1 VKLTVYFTDW
11 QAGEQREIP
20 GVIAVRAFI
29 NAPDIQQLLLGIH
42 PDGAGRG
49 EVAFYIAGGAAF
61 GNVLIP
67 HRRDSPCDFHN
78 VPFLTH
84 TKTRSVQNGPK
95 LFMYEKYFL
104 DIFQMVKKRFP
115 TLQSCRRP
123 KRYAKSI
130 KPLAIKY
137 MTSVNIDDSYG
148 RFY

>member
-1 VKLTVYFTDW
+1 MLNRCCIIDHQTVVKLTVYFTDW
-11 QAGEQREIP
+11 QPGEQREIP
-20 GVIAVRAFI
+20 GVIAVRASI
-29 NAPDIQQLLLGIH
+29 DAPDIQQLLLRIH

-84 TKTRSVQNGPK
+84 TKTRSVQNGPN

-104 DIFQMVKKRFP
+104 DIFQMVKKDF
-115 TLQSCRRP
+115 Q
-123 KRYAKSI
+123 RYSPVEDQKDTQRVSE
-130 KPLAIKY
+130 PYRL
-137 MTSVNIDDSYG
+137 NI
-148 RFY
+148 